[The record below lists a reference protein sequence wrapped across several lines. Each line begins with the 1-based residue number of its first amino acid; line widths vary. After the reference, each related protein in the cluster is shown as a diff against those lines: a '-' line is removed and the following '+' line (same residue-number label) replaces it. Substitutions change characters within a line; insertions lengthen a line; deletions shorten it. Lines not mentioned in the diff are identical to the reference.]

1 VPDLAWQ
8 ELLIIAIALAAG
20 GTAKGLT
27 GLGLP
32 MVAVPVLA
40 GFLGVERAVMI
51 MIMPVLVL
59 NIWLSWTLR
68 DCAKEV
74 PEMRRLLLPSIPGVL
89 LGAGILYL
97 ANERLLSSVL
107 AIWIL
112 VYLVRRYFSPTLTLD
127 GDARRRVAPAV
138 GFGAGAM
145 QAATGISAPV
155 LVPYVDSLGL
165 SSRGYVFAVAT
176 VFSMLSGTHFI
187 VMMSLQ
193 AYSLEQLA
201 ESMLAV
207 IPAIAFVPLGS
218 KLRGLIEPQVFTR
231 IIRVLMFVMA
241 MRLIYGA
248 WLA

>member
-1 VPDLAWQ
+1 MPELAWQ

-68 DCAKEV
+68 DCRHEV
-74 PEMRRLLLPSIPGVL
+74 PEMPRLLLPSIPGVL

-97 ANERLLSSVL
+97 ANERILATGL

-112 VYLVRRYFSPTLTLD
+112 VYLVRRLFSPTLTLA
-127 GDARRRVAPAV
+127 GDARHRAAPMV

-155 LVPYVDSLGL
+155 LVPYVDALGL

-201 ESMLAV
+201 QSMLAV
-207 IPAIAFVPLGS
+207 IPAIAFVPLGT
-218 KLRGLIEPQVFTR
+218 KLRSLIEPQVFTR
-231 IIRVLMFVMA
+231 IIRVLMFIMA

>member
-59 NIWLSWTLR
+59 NIWLSWSLR
-68 DCAKEV
+68 DCRKEV
-74 PEMRRLLLPSIPGVL
+74 PEMPRILLPSVPGIL
-89 LGAGILYL
+89 LGAGILYF
-97 ANERLLSSVL
+97 ANERIL
-107 AIWIL
+107 ATGLALWIL
-112 VYLVRRYFSPTLTLD
+112 IYLLRRAFIKPMKLA
-127 GDARRRVAPAV
+127 GDARRRVAPVV
-138 GFGAGAM
+138 GFAAGAM
-145 QAATGISAPV
+145 QASTGISAPV
-155 LVPYVDSLGL
+155 LVPYVDGLGL
-165 SSRGYVFAVAT
+165 SKRGYVFAVAT

-193 AYSLEQLA
+193 AYTPEQLA

-207 IPAIAFVPLGS
+207 IPAIAFVPLGAR
-218 KLRGLIEPQVFTR
+218 LRAVMEPAMFSR
-231 IIRVLMFVMA
+231 IIRVVMFIMA
-241 MRLIYGA
+241 MRLLYGA

>member
-1 VPDLAWQ
+1 MPELAWQ

-51 MIMPVLVL
+51 MIMPVLLL
-59 NIWLSWTLR
+59 NIWLSWSLR
-68 DCAKEV
+68 DCSKDV
-74 PEMRRLLLPSIPGVL
+74 PEMPRILLPSLPGIL
-89 LGAGILYL
+89 LGAGILYF
-97 ANERLLSSVL
+97 ANERILATGL

-112 VYLVRRYFSPTLTLD
+112 AYLIWRLFSPTMKLT
-127 GDARRRVAPAV
+127 GDARRRVAPVV

-155 LVPYVDSLGL
+155 LVPFVDGLGL
-165 SSRGYVFAVAT
+165 SSRGYVFTVAT

-187 VMMSLQ
+187 VMILLQ

-201 ESMLAV
+201 ESMMAV
-207 IPAIAFVPLGS
+207 IPVIVFVPFGS
-218 KLRGLIEPQVFTR
+218 KLRNVIEPEVFSR
-231 IIRVLMFVMA
+231 IIRVLMFIMA

-248 WLA
+248 WVP

>member
-1 VPDLAWQ
+1 MPELAWQ

-51 MIMPVLVL
+51 MILPVIVL

-68 DCAKEV
+68 DCRSEV
-74 PEMRRLLLPSIPGVL
+74 PEMPRILLPSIPGVL
-89 LGAGILYL
+89 LGAGILYF
-97 ANERLLSSVL
+97 ADERLLATGL

-112 VYLVRRYFSPTLTLD
+112 IYLARRFFSPTVKLE

-138 GFGAGAM
+138 GFGAGTM

-155 LVPYVDSLGL
+155 LVPYVDALGL
-165 SSRGYVFAVAT
+165 SSRGYVFAVST

-187 VMMSLQ
+187 VMLSLQ
-193 AYSLEQLA
+193 AYSVAQLA
-201 ESMLAV
+201 ESLLAV
-207 IPAIAFVPLGS
+207 IPAVIFVPLGS
-218 KLRGLIEPQVFTR
+218 KLRDLIEPAVFTR
-231 IIRVLMFVMA
+231 LIRVLMFVMA